1 MACPWHLR
9 RAAAACRGCEC
20 HRDGVSGRPRV
31 WAGGLRVKWGF
42 PSHMG
47 EISESSGWNREC
59 LSQVSGSRYPSEVG
73 GISESSSLTKHA
85 GQLSSLH
92 LRFSVLL
99 LLKGLDLLAVSEHQ
113 AIICSLTCTRHKAPP
128 RRLRGDAAETHMR
141 IVQDDVKIR
150 VRPEATRRPFRP
162 EARGA
167 RPGSAPRR
175 ASANPP

>member
-1 MACPWHLR
+1 M
-9 RAAAACRGCEC
+9 
-20 HRDGVSGRPRV
+20 SGSSVRV
-31 WAGGLRVKWGF
+31 
-42 PSHMG
+42 
-47 EISESSGWNREC
+47 EIS
-59 LSQVSGSRYPSEVG
+59 G

-85 GQLSSLH
+85 GQLSNLQ

-99 LLKGLDLLAVSEHQ
+99 LLKGLDLLAISEHQ

-150 VRPEATRRPFRP
+150 VRPEATRRSFRP

-175 ASANPP
+175 ASAYPSGPVAGARGGPGRATGRRLEARPATHTRRP